1 MSASLA
7 CIRSARTGV
16 MDGCEQPYGC
26 WESNSDPQQEMLLTS
41 VQDVYFKLCACVF
54 EHIQVCVSAV
64 LLEARRGHQ
73 IPQLEFQVVV
83 NHLTCV
89 LGAEIRPSAK
99 VVCTLDH

>member
-1 MSASLA
+1 MSKLLYCVCFTHIHVSASLA

-26 WESNSDPQQEMLLTS
+26 WESNSDPQQEMFLTP
-41 VQDVYFKLCACVF
+41 VQEVYFKLCACVF

-73 IPQLEFQVVV
+73 IPPAGVPGGCEPPDL
-83 NHLTCV
+83 CV
-89 LGAEIRPSAK
+89 GS
-99 VVCTLDH
+99 